1 MNYFPPKPLFSVR
14 SLRQKHISTPDL
26 WPNAFIHLMR
36 NTTREHLFNAIYSEM
51 WRESFVYLLCCV
63 TESKMRRLVTKFQ
76 TSKGWMR
83 ILSGK
88 LWLVFVRLPCFSWCF
103 CLKSLFSFR
112 QSFDKVLRKSDKYA
126 AVCHIKSAKQN
137 MHVCR
142 MHSAEEEKNEAL
154 QMQWNILYN
163 HQTYFV
169 SHFEFVCVY
178 SLGKFVCTRCTYVRI
193 WIRHFNT
200 YTQFRNKF
208 RVCVCFYQP
217 FMPYDERARW
227 AHNETMMI
235 IITIIFRGKPYR
247 GECTESN
254 TSTLYCAVYERNEFN
269 PNRTEL
275 KWSEQ
280 SRAKQN
286 RTDASTT
293 GIS

>member
-36 NTTREHLFNAIYSEM
+36 NTTREHLFNAIYSKM

-76 TSKGWMR
+76 TSKGWMW

-103 CLKSLFSFR
+103 CLKSLFCFR

-142 MHSAEEEKNEAL
+142 MHSAEEEKRAAL

-169 SHFEFVCVY
+169 SHFEFVCV
-178 SLGKFVCTRCTYVRI
+178 
-193 WIRHFNT
+193 
-200 YTQFRNKF
+200 
-208 RVCVCFYQP
+208 CVF
-217 FMPYDERARW
+217 
-227 AHNETMMI
+227 
-235 IITIIFRGKPYR
+235 
-247 GECTESN
+247 
-254 TSTLYCAVYERNEFN
+254 
-269 PNRTEL
+269 
-275 KWSEQ
+275 
-280 SRAKQN
+280 SR
-286 RTDASTT
+286 
-293 GIS
+293 

>member
-1 MNYFPPKPLFSVR
+1 MPSIQKCDVSRSCIFCAVLQNRRCVVWSLNSRHQKVECGFWAANFDCCSFVSLVFPGVSVSNLFSAFANHLTKYYENLTNMLLYAISNRPSRTCMCVGCIVPR
-14 SLRQKHISTPDL
+14 RKKMRHCKCNGISCIITKHILS
-26 WPNAFIHLMR
+26 
-36 NTTREHLFNAIYSEM
+36 
-51 WRESFVYLLCCV
+51 V
-63 TESKMRRLVTKFQ
+63 
-76 TSKGWMR
+76 
-83 ILSGK
+83 ILS
-88 LWLVFVRLPCFSWCF
+88 LC
-103 CLKSLFSFR
+103 
-112 QSFDKVLRKSDKYA
+112 
-126 AVCHIKSAKQN
+126 
-137 MHVCR
+137 
-142 MHSAEEEKNEAL
+142 
-154 QMQWNILYN
+154 
-163 HQTYFV
+163 
-169 SHFEFVCVY
+169 VCVY